1 MHTIDKKLF
10 LSEVLEGRVREFRH
24 SDYSNVIGYNYT
36 EECQFSKLW
45 NETNILCRGLIFN
58 NETCIARP
66 FSKFFNIEEVLQDLS
81 NKKLSY
87 IQVKEDGSLI
97 ISYYFNNKINFATR
111 GSFHSDQAKLAQNLW
126 QASYCLDDGVKK
138 EVEELSKKNTL
149 LFELVGPSN
158 INVSRGYK
166 QDELILLSII
176 NIETGIELPRKEVDL
191 LAKKIGCTRPV
202 IFEANS
208 IDDLYQK
215 IKENKDPNF
224 EGVVV
229 TFHDGLKVKIK
240 SNLYVQLHK
249 VITGTLGRESKFAIW
264 KDFKEKGNTSIIS
277 DLKIPD
283 EFFSEITKEI
293 NLINHY
299 YDSFFNKITFI
310 FSEMKKDYN
319 NAMSRKDMALKWQ
332 EYRWLLS
339 PLFLNQEDISSF
351 CLKIFKK
358 NYMDGLYE

>member
-45 NETNILCRGLIFN
+45 NETNILCRGLIFSD
-58 NETCIARP
+58 ETCIARP
-66 FSKFFNIEEVLQDLS
+66 FSKFFNIEEVLQDFS
-81 NKKLSY
+81 DKKLSY

-111 GSFHSDQAKLAQNLW
+111 GSFHSDQARLAQTLW
-126 QASYCLDDGVKK
+126 QTSYCLEDGTRK

-176 NIETGIELPRKEVDL
+176 NIETGIEFSRKEVDFF
-191 LAKKIGCTRPV
+191 AKKIGCTRPI
-202 IFEANS
+202 IFEASS

-264 KDFKEKGNTSIIS
+264 KDFKEKGNSSIIG

-283 EFFSEITKEI
+283 EFFLEITKDINFISQYYKSFSEEI
-293 NLINHY
+293 NSIYL
-299 YDSFFNKITFI
+299 K
-310 FSEMKKDYN
+310 MKKDYN
-319 NAMSRKDMALKWQ
+319 ANMSRKDMALKWKDF
-332 EYRWLLS
+332 RWLLS
-339 PLFLNQEDISSF
+339 PIFLGQEDISSQI
-351 CLKIFKK
+351 LKVFKK
-358 NYMDGLYE
+358 NYMDGIYG